1 MVLLAI
7 LQTLPPV
14 VAAAHQPFAMYA
26 GSWSGAGTI
35 STTNG
40 ANERIRCRANYE
52 VAPSGLDLH
61 QNLRCASDTYRFD
74 ILSDVVYLDGGVSG
88 TWSET
93 SRRVAG
99 RVSGTL
105 EGTTLRVNVDGPGF
119 TAALALVTRGN
130 TQVVSIRPQGGDVV
144 SIAIQLSRS

>member
-7 LQTLPPV
+7 LRTLAP
-14 VAAAHQPFAMYA
+14 AAATPHQPFAMYA

-35 STTNG
+35 STTSG
-40 ANERIRCRANYE
+40 TNERIRCRASYE

-74 ILSDVVYLDGGVSG
+74 VSSDVVYLDGGVSG

-93 SRRVAG
+93 SRRVTG
-99 RVSGTL
+99 RVSGTI